1 MRYEE
6 FTTEEERMDEI
17 LPLIPAIA
25 GGVAR
30 AAVGGVGR
38 LAGKAAL
45 GLGKAAARGVGKAA
59 KTIGKAA
66 VAPIFNRKKDDEPE
80 QTNPNDTVGTQ
91 PTTQEPAIP
100 AQNTGAAP
108 ATKGAEPMEPQKLIK
123 GKDVEL
129 PTKTQGG
136 LEKYTVTS
144 TDGKT
149 VTIKKKNA
157 MKGEPELKYSKQDFD
172 RMVSAK

>member
-1 MRYEE
+1 MRFEE

-30 AAVGGVGR
+30 AAVGGVGK

-66 VAPIFNRKKDDEPE
+66 VAPIVNRKKDKEEP
-80 QTNPNDTVGTQ
+80 QDPNAKVGTQ
-91 PTTQEPAIP
+91 PATQEPAIP
-100 AQNTGAAP
+100 AQQSGAAP
-108 ATKGAEPMEPQKLIK
+108 ATQGAEPMEPQKLIK

-157 MKGEPELKYSKQDFD
+157 MKGEPELKYSQKDFD
-172 RMVSAK
+172 NMVSAK